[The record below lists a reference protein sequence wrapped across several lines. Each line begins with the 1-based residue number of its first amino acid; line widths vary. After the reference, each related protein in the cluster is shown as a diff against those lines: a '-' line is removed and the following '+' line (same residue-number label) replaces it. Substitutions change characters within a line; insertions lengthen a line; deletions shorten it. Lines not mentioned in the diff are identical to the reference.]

1 MDPKLLTGF
10 LELLI
15 LETLSAGPSY
25 GYAITQEV
33 LSRSGSRF
41 ELKEGSL
48 YPALHRL
55 EREKLLKSSWGEGDG
70 RQRKYYEITS
80 AGGKLWITRR
90 ANGPSSQPGS
100 TECWAC
106 GGRPETCRMICLWTC
121 QKRCRR
127 RCESLMA
134 AMTLRRQS
142 RDPARTGGSPAMCGP
157 AGTAGRGAGG
167 ASQRRTD
174 LEASPPAF
182 WRPARVAWRLWWDAN
197 WEKLMSQRITNI
209 LLAVLIVA
217 CLGLGFLTWR
227 SMTLY
232 RVAIEQA
239 RAESMRAQAQAEQM
253 LLTLKEQAENSRKAA
268 APSEWNQVALEL
280 RYDSP
285 TGDLVEGASVT
296 IAGISPNTKS
306 IPRQELKSGPD
317 GLADFG
323 PLLFGE
329 YALQVKLPNEAVLVR
344 KIGVRPG
351 KEFRETIV
359 CPLQATKPVS
369 IAIED
374 LPLPAEW
381 AIPEEIRQRVWYRVV
396 LSQGQKSNTFEG
408 LLKADQPRGAGEH
421 RQPLGPLDVWEAPL
435 VESHGENYY
444 SVFRRPDGSWV
455 YPGSPLKEVPNLN
468 PESLRFRNWKP
479 GPQSFL
485 SIGDRLAAGKGEQLP
500 IPLGYYGLWD
510 VATYIEVEQV
520 DGAKCLAGISSDID
534 HPLTINPRRLSSYP
548 SVLASQEIEFA
559 LPQASLQSLEVYRQR
574 QVESISVDPDSPSS
588 EVMLSISP
596 SASLSLAARSKLPP
610 GTILSQ
616 VVAMVP
622 ATETGVNY
630 ESVDFFSSVR
640 KLVDIIDNAEIVR
653 DIARRVPVIAN
664 RPVLEKG
671 QSTRDPPQY
680 AYEWL
685 LVGLT
690 LEQVDVVSEHLVDS
704 VSRNDF
710 PDRFKSELLKSPQ
723 SLPLKTLPP
732 LQQTSAA
739 QFPSC
744 CLSRSRW

>member
-1 MDPKLLTGF
+1 MADDLPLDLSDEMQASLRKLDGGEDPSPVSREIL
-10 LELLI
+10 LELADHLQC
-15 LETLSAGPSY
+15 A
-25 GYAITQEV
+25 A
-33 LSRSGSRF
+33 R
-41 ELKEGSL
+41 
-48 YPALHRL
+48 
-55 EREKLLKSSWGEGDG
+55 REQLVE
-70 RQRKYYEITS
+70 
-80 AGGKLWITRR
+80 
-90 ANGPSSQPGS
+90 
-100 TECWAC
+100 
-106 GGRPETCRMICLWTC
+106 
-121 QKRCRR
+121 
-127 RCESLMA
+127 
-134 AMTLRRQS
+134 
-142 RDPARTGGSPAMCGP
+142 GP
-157 AGTAGRGAGG
+157 AGPVNDEQIWKRVL
-167 ASQRRTD
+167 QRFGD
-174 LEASPPAF
+174 
-182 WRPARVAWRLWWDAN
+182 PARVAWRLWWDAN

-217 CLGLGFLTWR
+217 CLGLGFLTLR
-227 SMTLY
+227 SMALH

-268 APSEWNQVALEL
+268 APSEWNQVAFEL

-323 PLLFGE
+323 KVLFGE

-359 CPLQATKPVS
+359 CPRQATRPVS
-369 IAIED
+369 ISIED

-381 AIPEEIRQRVWYRVV
+381 AIPEEIRQRVWYHVV
-396 LSQGQKSNTFEG
+396 LLQGQKSNTFEG

-435 VESHGENYY
+435 VESHGVNYY

-455 YPGSPLKEVPNLN
+455 YPGSPLKEVPDLT

-500 IPLGYYGLWD
+500 IPLGHYGFGD
-510 VATYIEVEQV
+510 VTTFIEVEQV
-520 DGAKCLAGISSDID
+520 DGAKCLASISSDID
-534 HPLTINPRRLSSYP
+534 HPLTSNPRRPSSYL
-548 SVLASQEIEFA
+548 SVLASQKIEFA
-559 LPQASLQSLEVYRQR
+559 LPQTSPQSLEVDRQR
-574 QVESISVDPDSPSS
+574 QAENISVDFY
-588 EVMLSISP
+588 SP
-596 SASLSLAARSKLPP
+596 SAELALTLSPSDSLSLAARSKLPP

-622 ATETGVNY
+622 ATETGVNH

-640 KLVDIIDNAEIVR
+640 KLVDITEIER
-653 DIARRVPVIAN
+653 DIAHRVPVIAN
-664 RPVLEKG
+664 RQVFEKG

-690 LEQVDVVSEHLVDS
+690 LEQLDVVSEHLVDS

-710 PDRFKSELLKSPQ
+710 PGPIQIRAAKEPSE
-723 SLPLKTLPP
+723 PP
-732 LQQTSAA
+732 AENPA
-739 QFPSC
+739 PAPAN
-744 CLSRSRW
+744 